1 MNRLTILS
9 ILFSFCLSACSVDQ
23 SDDRSSDTEPDS
35 ANDELYNAVNEPL
48 EKAKE
53 VEDLLKQA
61 AEKRD
66 AELDQ

>member
-1 MNRLTILS
+1 MNRLAILS
-9 ILFSFCLSACSVDQ
+9 ILVSFCLSACSVDQ

>member
-1 MNRLTILS
+1 MSRLTFFI
-9 ILFSFCLSACSVDQ
+9 ILFSLFLAACSGEPT
-23 SDDRSSDTEPDS
+23 DDSSLDS
-35 ANDELYNAVNEPL
+35 AANNSNDELYNAVNEPL

-61 AEKRD
+61 AEERD